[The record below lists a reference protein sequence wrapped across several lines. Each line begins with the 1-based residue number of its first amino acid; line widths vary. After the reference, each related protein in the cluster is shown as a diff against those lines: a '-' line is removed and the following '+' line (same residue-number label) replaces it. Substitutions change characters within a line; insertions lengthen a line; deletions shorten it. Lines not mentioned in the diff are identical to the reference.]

1 MQWYLYDA
9 NKKMLPDIYM
19 KQECKKTLYRSSWLL
34 KWLAVSAFWIKSII
48 INSVVLILIKIFL
61 NKEWKIVA

>member
-9 NKKMLPDIYM
+9 KKKCYPIYTWS
-19 KQECKKTLYRSSWLL
+19 KNVKKTLYRSSWLL

-61 NKEWKIVA
+61 NREWKIVA